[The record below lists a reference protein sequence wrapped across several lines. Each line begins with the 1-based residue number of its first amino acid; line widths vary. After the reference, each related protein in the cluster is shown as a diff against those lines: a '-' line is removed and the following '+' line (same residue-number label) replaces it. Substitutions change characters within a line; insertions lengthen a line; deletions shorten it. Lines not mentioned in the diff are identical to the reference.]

1 MKTFWGIAFVIA
13 AMTFHLP
20 TYAAV
25 EQPEVGYNAP
35 EVPVRGIELD
45 YDTLEVVEGKQY
57 FIRAGVLP
65 HNASN
70 QELRYSSSNTDV
82 ASVNSKSGRIRAIA
96 PGECYIKAVTSEG
109 GYEKECR
116 VVVKAIIP
124 VEDIT
129 FESESLTLT
138 ECTRGYVC
146 AKVLPGNATDQKIL
160 YSSSDTEIAEVG
172 RSTGVVKAKKEGQ
185 CIITAESQDG
195 DIKKSVTVHVMKWVP
210 VESVSL
216 QQKMY
221 SMTVGESSFA
231 YAVASPA
238 NATDM
243 RIRYVSSD
251 SSVAKVSSISGMIKA
266 ISAGECTVKAYSVDG
281 KKEDSCRITVKDP
294 YVKVTE
300 VEILNVPEKIYP
312 GDTAV
317 LEARILP
324 ENATRKEVKWESSDE
339 QIVKVSEDGTIKALG
354 VGTAVI
360 RATSVDGAVGS
371 RTIEVLPIAVQNIL
385 LDKEDVEVVKGEVVS
400 VGYHII
406 PDNATNK
413 AVSVILENDEILSIM
428 SDTGEKNISFLAK
441 AVGTQTV
448 IFKTEDG
455 NKQAACKIQVVAKKR
470 IPVQDIVLESEQYE
484 IGEGE
489 STAIQYHVIPEDS
502 NEQISFKSSDPE
514 VVSIGSGSGLIR
526 GLKEGQAEI
535 LIENKSK
542 SVRRKCRVNVKAR
555 EVIQSLVL
563 SDVEL
568 CLTETEKAQLTVHT
582 VPEASTQKVI
592 FESSDNSIA
601 TVGKRTG
608 VIKALSTGECV
619 ITASVEG
626 GPEAQCKITVT
637 PAIPVEKIVLDSDA
651 LYMKAGNRGFINA
664 AVLPDNATQKTL
676 YFESSNENVIS
687 INKGTG
693 IFHAGI
699 PGESVITVMTADKK
713 ITAQCLVTVYVP

>member
-1 MKTFWGIAFVIA
+1 MKKIWGIALVIA
-13 AMTFHLP
+13 AMTFHFP
-20 TYAAV
+20 VYAAV
-25 EQPEVGYNAP
+25 DNTEVGYDAP
-35 EVPVRGIELD
+35 EVPVSGIEID
-45 YDTLEVVEGKQY
+45 SDTLEVVEGMQD
-57 FIRAGVLP
+57 FVRAGVLP
-65 HNASN
+65 HDASN
-70 QELRYSSSNTDV
+70 KELRYSSSNTDV

-96 PGECYIKAVTSEG
+96 PGECYIKAVTAEG

-124 VEDIT
+124 VEDIAV
-129 FESESLTLT
+129 ESESLTLT
-138 ECTRGYVC
+138 ERTQGYVC
-146 AKVLPGNATDQKIL
+146 AKVLPEDATNQKIR

-172 RSTGVVKAKKEGQ
+172 RSTGMIRAKKEGQ
-185 CIITAESQDG
+185 CMITAESQDG
-195 DIKKSVTVHVMKWVP
+195 GIKKSVTVHVEKWVP

-216 QQKMY
+216 QQKAY

-231 YAVASPA
+231 CAAASPA
-238 NATDM
+238 NATDT

-251 SSVAKVSSISGMIKA
+251 SSVVKVSSISGMIKA

-300 VEILNVPEKIYP
+300 VEILNMPEKIYP
-312 GDTAV
+312 GDTAA
-317 LEARILP
+317 LEVRILP

-339 QIVKVSEDGTIKALG
+339 HIVKVSEDGMIEALG

-360 RATSVDGAVGS
+360 RAVSPDGAAGS
-371 RTIEVLPIAVQNIL
+371 RNIEVLPIAVRNIL
-385 LDKEDVEVVKGEVVS
+385 LDKEEVEVVKGEVIS
-400 VGYHII
+400 VGYQII

-413 AVSVILENDEILSIM
+413 AVSVVLENDGILSVLPD
-428 SDTGEKNISFLAK
+428 SGEGNISFLAR
-441 AVGTQTV
+441 AVGTESV

-455 NKQAACKIQVVAKKR
+455 DKQASCKIQIVDNKR

-484 IGEGE
+484 IREGE
-489 STAIQYHVIPEDS
+489 SAAIRYHVIPEDS

-514 VVSIGSGSGLIR
+514 IVSVVSGTGLIR

-555 EVIQSLVL
+555 DVVRSLVL
-563 SDVEL
+563 SDEEL
-568 CLTETEKAQLTVHT
+568 CLTETEKALLTAHT
-582 VPEASTQKVI
+582 VPEVSTQKII

-601 TVGKRTG
+601 TVGMRNG
-608 VIKALSTGECV
+608 VIKALSMGECV
-619 ITASVEG
+619 ITVSVED
-626 GPEAQCKITVT
+626 GPAAQCKITVT

-651 LYMKAGNRGFINA
+651 LHFKAGSKGFINA
-664 AVLPDNATQKTL
+664 TVLPGNATKKNVF
-676 YFESSNENVIS
+676 FESSNENVIS

-693 IFHAGI
+693 LYRARI
-699 PGESVITVMTADKK
+699 PGESVITVSTADKK
-713 ITAQCLVTVYVP
+713 VTAQCLVTVDVP